1 MEALIFIFGNFWH
14 FMGVCVLIT
23 IIGIIIKEIVTVI
36 VKARALRTY
45 FEAHKTKEAVEDET
59 TNK

>member
-1 MEALIFIFGNFWH
+1 MEALMFIFGNFWH

-45 FEAHKTKEAVEDET
+45 FESVAKESEDKE
-59 TNK
+59 

>member
-1 MEALIFIFGNFWH
+1 MEALIFLFGNFWH

-45 FEAHKTKEAVEDET
+45 FESVAKETGDKDDKSEI
-59 TNK
+59 